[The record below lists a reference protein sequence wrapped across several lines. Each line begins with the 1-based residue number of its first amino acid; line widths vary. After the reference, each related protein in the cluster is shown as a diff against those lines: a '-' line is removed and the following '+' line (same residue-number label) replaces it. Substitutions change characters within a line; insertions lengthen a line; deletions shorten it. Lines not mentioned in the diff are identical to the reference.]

1 MSLSTLFE
9 NGFTPIHAMLIAS
22 VFFAFVI
29 VELGYMVMSP
39 SENSKKRINRRMA
52 IGNSKDKMSQKNILI
67 QLRKERGLDENGM
80 LVMPMKR
87 LNQLI
92 LRSGLT
98 LGLKQLGL
106 YYLVYLLLATAGVF
120 IYWQSISVSVIAL
133 PIYTFLL
140 PYMWLKRKA
149 NKKTA
154 AFGAQLA
161 DAIDLITRS
170 LKAGHPVP
178 VAISMVAREMPDPI
192 GTEFGIVVDEVTY
205 GSDLVTAL
213 SNLHERVDLPD
224 LPLLI
229 SSISIQAT
237 TGGNLREI
245 LEGLSAVVRD
255 RFKMK
260 RKIKAISAEGRMS
273 AMFLSAMPVLLFFAL
288 QFIVPH
294 YYSEIW
300 DETITWYLL
309 GGLGFW
315 MTVGNLLIMKMV
327 SFKV

>member
-1 MSLSTLFE
+1 MSLSALFE
-9 NGFTPIHAMLIAS
+9 NGFSPIHAMLLAS
-22 VFFAFVI
+22 VFLAVVV

-39 SENSKKRINRRMA
+39 NENNKKRINRRMA
-52 IGNSKDKMSQKNILI
+52 VGDGGEKMSQKNILV
-67 QLRKERGLDENGM
+67 QLRKERGLDENGL
-80 LVMPMKR
+80 LVLPMR
-87 LNQLI
+87 SLNKLI
-92 LRSGLT
+92 VQSGVT
-98 LGLKQLGL
+98 LGLKKLGIF
-106 YYLVYLLLATAGVF
+106 YA
-120 IYWQSISVSVIAL
+120 IYVVLMTIGIFFYMRSYTISAIAF
-133 PIYTFLL
+133 PIYTFLI
-140 PYMWLKRKA
+140 PYMWLKRRA
-149 NKKTA
+149 NKKIA
-154 AFGAQLA
+154 LFGSQLA

-213 SNLHERVDLPD
+213 NNLYERVDLPD

-229 SSISIQAT
+229 SSISIQST

-245 LEGLSAVVRD
+245 LEGLSLVVRD

-273 AMFLSAMPVLLFFAL
+273 AMFLSAMPVMLFFAL
-288 QFIVPH
+288 QFIVPD

-300 DETITWYLL
+300 SETLTWYMF

-315 MTVGNLLIMKMV
+315 MLVGNLLIFKMV
-327 SFKV
+327 SFKF